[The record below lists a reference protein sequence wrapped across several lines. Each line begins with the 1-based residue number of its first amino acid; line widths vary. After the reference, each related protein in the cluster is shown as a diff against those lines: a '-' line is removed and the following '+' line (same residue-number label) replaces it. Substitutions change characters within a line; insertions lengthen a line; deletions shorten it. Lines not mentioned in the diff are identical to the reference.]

1 MTLLTDFFTR
11 VTSLECRESSTLVG
25 ICVIKN
31 QDDLELCQALR
42 DADYEIVFE
51 GGLQEGERHFTYSP
65 STTEG
70 YASYD
75 DFFTNS
81 PWITAEPRL
90 DRILWHQWAKSQNDE
105 INYIDENNILTTVHL
120 ALKLKDIFYSHQNI
134 VVFFSKNSSELSL
147 IPHKIE
153 DFIQLLRSFNQEQ
166 RDAIDEL
173 CHWFGNNTESEHFH
187 SKKSAFSTALTAFLI
202 DKEGRVQHDICDLLA
217 DIVKIK
223 VEAIAQHDLYLTD
236 FSFGKFVKKIE
247 ENTSKFTARIN
258 DALGK
263 SVTQVL
269 GIPVAT
275 AVFNLAKIDLHWGSA
290 ISLIVYT
297 LLCAL
302 VLFTQ
307 QSNLLHIEKEFE
319 VFEKELPPQLKNNVW
334 KTNKETIS
342 SQFKNQKRLTIFL
355 WLIILCA
362 FWYASFLIGYLA
374 AKTDWSFFS
383 KLL

>member
-1 MTLLTDFFTR
+1 M
-11 VTSLECRESSTLVG
+11 
-25 ICVIKN
+25 
-31 QDDLELCQALR
+31 
-42 DADYEIVFE
+42 
-51 GGLQEGERHFTYSP
+51 
-65 STTEG
+65 
-70 YASYD
+70 
-75 DFFTNS
+75 
-81 PWITAEPRL
+81 
-90 DRILWHQWAKSQNDE
+90 
-105 INYIDENNILTTVHL
+105 
-120 ALKLKDIFYSHQNI
+120 
-134 VVFFSKNSSELSL
+134 
-147 IPHKIE
+147 
-153 DFIQLLRSFNQEQ
+153 
-166 RDAIDEL
+166 
-173 CHWFGNNTESEHFH
+173 
-187 SKKSAFSTALTAFLI
+187 
-202 DKEGRVQHDICDLLA
+202 
-217 DIVKIK
+217 
-223 VEAIAQHDLYLTD
+223 
-236 FSFGKFVKKIE
+236 
-247 ENTSKFTARIN
+247 
-258 DALGK
+258 
-263 SVTQVL
+263 

-307 QSNLLHIEKEFE
+307 QSNLFHIEKEFE